1 MNNSGAFTKL
11 RPLNLL
17 RQLSNCSDSTC
28 LQALSN
34 SVSWSMYLEHGKITY
49 ATHSVEPFDRLE
61 RHLRRLS
68 HQIPLLTSEVR
79 VQLRLMFEP
88 DSHSHLIEDDSNSRS
103 YPPEYQAISW
113 LVSQQHLH
121 STQAAVLVKELVK
134 EVMESFLLIKEGT
147 YELTEPLDRMPKICR
162 LNVEKILED
171 CQVRLRNWQDFVPQ
185 ISSPYQ
191 RPYLLI
197 DSKFDNQYLPNLQPD
212 LTNWMRGFSLC
223 HLAAILNQDEIQ
235 LASNLYPYILKG
247 GIILH
252 EPDPPYDK
260 LPKIFEE
267 QCLRWS
273 LNAAVPLRGSKL
285 RAASRREVRATP
297 TLLSKLIPELI
308 DTKKELNNT
317 VDSNPNISEE
327 NIAPVQRLPQIYTPP
342 KDNFQ
347 EPTISNNINSA
358 SQSVTAATVTVQKV
372 HKIVSVDDSP
382 TILKEISYFL
392 ENENFSVVTINDPL
406 KAVLS
411 IIRHKP
417 DLILLDLNMLG
428 IDGYELCRIIRN
440 NSIFQK
446 TPIIFVT
453 GSKGIVD
460 KVKAK
465 LVGASG
471 YLTKPFTRTEL
482 LKIVFMHLA

>member
-1 MNNSGAFTKL
+1 MNNSGTFAKL
-11 RPLNLL
+11 RPLSLL

-34 SVSWSMYLEHGKITY
+34 SVSWSIYLEQGKITY

-68 HQIPLLTSEVR
+68 HQIPLLTSEIR
-79 VQLRLMFEP
+79 VQVRLMFES
-88 DSHSHLIEDDSNSRS
+88 DSHSQLIEDESNSRS
-103 YPPEYQAISW
+103 HPPEYQAISW

-121 STQAAVLVKELVK
+121 STQAAVLIQELVK
-134 EVMESFLLIKEGT
+134 EVIESFLLIKEGN
-147 YELTEPLDRMPKICR
+147 YELTEPLSKMPKICR
-162 LNVEKILED
+162 LDVDKILER
-171 CQVRLRNWQDFVPQ
+171 CQLRLQNWQAFVPQ

-197 DSKFDNQYLPNLQPD
+197 NSKLEEKDLPNLQPD
-212 LTNWMRGFSLC
+212 LTNWMKGFSLC

-235 LASNLYPYILKG
+235 LARSLYPYILKG

-252 EPDPPYDK
+252 EPDPPFDK
-260 LPKIFEE
+260 LPKIFQE
-267 QCLRWS
+267 RS
-273 LNAAVPLRGSKL
+273 LF
-285 RAASRREVRATP
+285 
-297 TLLSKLIPELI
+297 SKLITELV
-308 DTKKELNNT
+308 DSKEKLNNT
-317 VDSNPNISEE
+317 VNFYPEISEE
-327 NIAPVQRLPQIYTPP
+327 NIAPVQPLPQISDPP
-342 KDNFQ
+342 KESFQ
-347 EPTISNNINSA
+347 EPTISNNINPA
-358 SQSVTAATVTVQKV
+358 SQRVTAATVTAQKV
-372 HKIVSVDDSP
+372 QKIVSVDDSP

-440 NSIFQK
+440 NSIFK
-446 TPIIFVT
+446 HTPIIFVT
-453 GSKGIVD
+453 GSKGIID

>member
-11 RPLNLL
+11 RPLSLL
-17 RQLSNCSDSTC
+17 RQLSNCSDSTY

-34 SVSWSMYLEHGKITY
+34 SVSWSIYLEQGKITY

-68 HQIPLLTSEVR
+68 HQIPMLTSEVR
-79 VQLRLMFEP
+79 VQVRLMFEA
-88 DSHSHLIEDDSNSRS
+88 DSHSQLIEDDSNSRS
-103 YPPEYQAISW
+103 HPPEYQAISW

-121 STQAAVLVKELVK
+121 STQAAVLIQELVK
-134 EVMESFLLIKEGT
+134 EVIESFLLIKEGT
-147 YELTEPLDRMPKICR
+147 YELTEPIDRMPRICR
-162 LNVEKILED
+162 LDIEKILD
-171 CQVRLRNWQDFVPQ
+171 RCQVRLQNWQAFVPQ

-197 DSKFDNQYLPNLQPD
+197 NSKFEEKDLPKLQPD
-212 LTNWMRGFSLC
+212 LINWMKGFSLC
-223 HLAAILNQDEIQ
+223 HLATILNQDEIQ
-235 LASNLYPYILKG
+235 LARNLYPYILKG
-247 GIILH
+247 AIILH
-252 EPDPPYDK
+252 EPDPPFDK

-267 QCLRWS
+267 QCLQQ
-273 LNAAVPLRGSKL
+273 VTPEVFSKL
-285 RAASRREVRATP
+285 VTEIVHT
-297 TLLSKLIPELI
+297 T
-308 DTKKELNNT
+308 KELSNT
-317 VDSNPNISEE
+317 VNSYPDIYEE
-327 NIAPVQRLPQIYTPP
+327 NIAPVQQLPQISPHLQE
-342 KDNFQ
+342 NFQ
-347 EPTISNNINSA
+347 EPTISNNINHA
-358 SQSVTAATVTVQKV
+358 SLRVAAATVTAQKV

-382 TILKEISYFL
+382 TILKEISRFL
-392 ENENFSVVTINDPL
+392 ENENFSVVTINDPV

-440 NSIFQK
+440 NSIFKQ

-471 YLTKPFTRTEL
+471 YLTKPFTRAEL
-482 LKIVFMHLA
+482 LKIVFMHLT

>member
-1 MNNSGAFTKL
+1 MNNSGAFTTL
-11 RPLNLL
+11 RPLSLL

-34 SVSWSMYLEHGKITY
+34 LVTWSIYLEQGKITY

-68 HQIPLLTSEVR
+68 HQIPLLTNEVR
-79 VQLRLMFEP
+79 VQVRLMFEP
-88 DSHSHLIEDDSNSRS
+88 DSHSELIEDENNSRS
-103 YPPEYQAISW
+103 HPPEYQAISW

-121 STQAAVLVKELVK
+121 STQAAVLIQELVK
-134 EVMESFLLIKEGT
+134 EVIESFLLINEGT
-147 YELTEPLDRMPKICR
+147 YELTEPLERMPKICR
-162 LNVEKILED
+162 LDVEKILAR
-171 CQVRLRNWQDFVPQ
+171 CQVKLQNWQAFVPQ

-197 DSKFDNQYLPNLQPD
+197 NSKLENQDLPKLQPD
-212 LTNWMRGFSLC
+212 LTNWMKGFSLC
-223 HLAAILNQDEIQ
+223 HLATILNQDEIQ
-235 LASNLYPYILKG
+235 LARNLYPYILQG
-247 GIILH
+247 AIILH
-252 EPDPPYDK
+252 EPDPPYDR

-267 QCLRWS
+267 RCLQ
-273 LNAAVPLRGSKL
+273 
-285 RAASRREVRATP
+285 RATP
-297 TLLSKLIPELI
+297 TLFPKLILG
-308 DTKKELNNT
+308 L
-317 VDSNPNISEE
+317 VDSKQELTTTVNSYPDISKE
-327 NIAPVQRLPQIYTPP
+327 NIAPVQRLPQISTPP
-342 KDNFQ
+342 QENFQ
-347 EPTISNNINSA
+347 EPTISNNINPT
-358 SQSVTAATVTVQKV
+358 SQRVTAATVTTPKV

-382 TILKEISYFL
+382 TILKEISHFL

-465 LVGASG
+465 FVGASG
-471 YLTKPFTRTEL
+471 YLTKPFTRAEL
-482 LKIVFMHLA
+482 LKIVFMHLT

>member
-1 MNNSGAFTKL
+1 MNNSGTFIKL

-34 SVSWSMYLEHGKITY
+34 SVSWSIYLEQGKITY

-68 HQIPLLTSEVR
+68 YQIPLLTSEVR
-79 VQLRLMFEP
+79 VQVRLMFEP
-88 DSHSHLIEDDSNSRS
+88 DSHSQLIEHDSNSRS
-103 YPPEYQAISW
+103 HPLEYQAISW
-113 LVSQQHLH
+113 LVSQQHIH
-121 STQAAVLVKELVK
+121 STQAAVLIQELVK
-134 EVMESFLLIKEGT
+134 EVIESFLLLKEGI
-147 YELTEPLDRMPKICR
+147 YELTEPLDIIPKTCR
-162 LNVEKILED
+162 LDVEQILEY
-171 CQVRLRNWQDFVPQ
+171 CQVRLQNWQTLVPQ
-185 ISSPYQ
+185 ISSQYQ

-197 DSKFDNQYLPNLQPD
+197 NSKFDEKDLPNLQPD
-212 LTNWMRGFSLC
+212 LTNWMKGFSLC

-235 LASNLYPYILKG
+235 LARSLYPYILKG
-247 GIILH
+247 AIILH

-267 QCLRWS
+267 R
-273 LNAAVPLRGSKL
+273 PLRG
-285 RAASRREVRATP
+285 ATP
-297 TLLSKLIPELI
+297 TLLSKLSPELV
-308 DTKKELNNT
+308 DTKEKLST
-317 VDSNPNISEE
+317 IVNPYPDISEG
-327 NIAPVQRLPQIYTPP
+327 NIASVQRLPHISAPS
-342 KDNFQ
+342 KENFQ
-347 EPTISNNINSA
+347 EPTILNNINSA
-358 SQSVTAATVTVQKV
+358 SQRVTAATVTTQKV

-392 ENENFSVVTINDPL
+392 ENENFSVVTINDPV

-440 NSIFQK
+440 NSIFKK

-482 LKIVFMHLA
+482 LKIVFMHLT

>member
-11 RPLNLL
+11 RPLSLL

-34 SVSWSMYLEHGKITY
+34 SVSWSIYLEQGKITY

-68 HQIPLLTSEVR
+68 HQIPLLTTEVR

-88 DSHSHLIEDDSNSRS
+88 DSHSQLIEHDSNSRNH
-103 YPPEYQAISW
+103 PPEYQAISW
-113 LVSQQHLH
+113 LVSEQHLH
-121 STQAAVLVKELVK
+121 STQAGVLIQELVK
-134 EVMESFLLIKEGT
+134 EVIESFLLIKEGT
-147 YELTEPLDRMPKICR
+147 YELTESLNRMPKICR
-162 LNVEKILED
+162 LDVEKILER
-171 CQVRLRNWQDFVPQ
+171 CQVRLQNWQAFVPQ

-197 DSKFDNQYLPNLQPD
+197 NSKIEEKDLPTLQPD
-212 LTNWMRGFSLC
+212 LINWMKGFSLC
-223 HLAAILNQDEIQ
+223 HLAVILNQDEIQ
-235 LASNLYPYILKG
+235 LARNLYPYILQG

-252 EPDPPYDK
+252 EPDPPFDK

-267 QCLRWS
+267 RS
-273 LNAAVPLRGSKL
+273 LF
-285 RAASRREVRATP
+285 
-297 TLLSKLIPELI
+297 SKLITLV
-308 DTKKELNNT
+308 DTKEKLNTT
-317 VDSNPNISEE
+317 VKSYPDISEE
-327 NIAPVQRLPQIYTPP
+327 NVAAVHQLPQISAPP
-342 KDNFQ
+342 KENFQ
-347 EPTISNNINSA
+347 EPTISNNINPA
-358 SQSVTAATVTVQKV
+358 YQRVTAATVTAQKV

-382 TILKEISYFL
+382 TILKEISHFL

-417 DLILLDLNMLG
+417 DLILLDLNMVG

-440 NSIFQK
+440 NSTFQN

-453 GSKGIVD
+453 GNKGIVD

-471 YLTKPFTRTEL
+471 YLTKPFSRAEL
-482 LKIVFMHLA
+482 LKTVFMHLT

>member
-11 RPLNLL
+11 RPLSLL

-34 SVSWSMYLEHGKITY
+34 SVSWSIYLEQGKITY

-68 HQIPLLTSEVR
+68 HQIPLLTTEVR

-88 DSHSHLIEDDSNSRS
+88 DSHSQLIEDDSNSRNH
-103 YPPEYQAISW
+103 PPEYQAISW

-121 STQAAVLVKELVK
+121 STQAGVLIQELVK
-134 EVMESFLLIKEGT
+134 EVIESFLLIKKGT
-147 YELTEPLDRMPKICR
+147 YELTEPLNRMPKICR
-162 LNVEKILED
+162 LDVEKILER
-171 CQVRLRNWQDFVPQ
+171 CQVRLQNWQAFVPQ

-197 DSKFDNQYLPNLQPD
+197 NSTIEETDLPKLQPD
-212 LTNWMRGFSLC
+212 LTDWMKGFSLC
-223 HLAAILNQDEIQ
+223 HLAVILNQDEIQ
-235 LASNLYPYILKG
+235 LARNLYPYILQG
-247 GIILH
+247 RILLH
-252 EPDPPYDK
+252 EPDPPFDK

-267 QCLRWS
+267 QS
-273 LNAAVPLRGSKL
+273 LF
-285 RAASRREVRATP
+285 
-297 TLLSKLIPELI
+297 SKLITLV
-308 DTKKELNNT
+308 DTKEKLNTT
-317 VDSNPNISEE
+317 VKSYPDISEE
-327 NIAPVQRLPQIYTPP
+327 NVDPVPQLPQISAPP
-342 KDNFQ
+342 KENFQ
-347 EPTISNNINSA
+347 EATISNNINPA
-358 SQSVTAATVTVQKV
+358 YQRVTAATVTAQKV

-382 TILKEISYFL
+382 TILKEISHFL

-406 KAVLS
+406 KAVMS

-417 DLILLDLNMLG
+417 DLILLDLNMVG

-440 NSIFQK
+440 NSVFQN

-471 YLTKPFTRTEL
+471 YLTKPFSRAEL
-482 LKIVFMHLA
+482 LKTVFMHLT

>member
-11 RPLNLL
+11 RPLSLL
-17 RQLSNCSDSTC
+17 RQLSNCSDSTY

-34 SVSWSMYLEHGKITY
+34 SVSWSIYLEQGKITY

-68 HQIPLLTSEVR
+68 HQIPMLTSEVR
-79 VQLRLMFEP
+79 VQVRLMFEP
-88 DSHSHLIEDDSNSRS
+88 DSHSQLIEDDSNSRS
-103 YPPEYQAISW
+103 HPPEYQAISW

-121 STQAAVLVKELVK
+121 STQAAVLIQELVK
-134 EVMESFLLIKEGT
+134 EAIESFLLIKKGT
-147 YELTEPLDRMPKICR
+147 YELTEPIDRMPRICR
-162 LNVEKILED
+162 LDVEKILD
-171 CQVRLRNWQDFVPQ
+171 RCQVRLQNWRAFVPQ

-197 DSKFDNQYLPNLQPD
+197 NSKFEEKDLPKLQPD
-212 LTNWMRGFSLC
+212 LINWMKGFSLC
-223 HLAAILNQDEIQ
+223 HLATILNQDEIQ
-235 LASNLYPYILKG
+235 LARNLYPYILKG
-247 GIILH
+247 AIILH
-252 EPDPPYDK
+252 EPDPPFDK
-260 LPKIFEE
+260 LPKIFED
-267 QCLRWS
+267 QCLQQ
-273 LNAAVPLRGSKL
+273 
-285 RAASRREVRATP
+285 ATP
-297 TLLSKLIPELI
+297 TVFSKLVTEIVH
-308 DTKKELNNT
+308 TTKELSNT
-317 VDSNPNISEE
+317 VNSYPDIYEE
-327 NIAPVQRLPQIYTPP
+327 NIAPVQQLPQISPP
-342 KDNFQ
+342 LQENFQ
-347 EPTISNNINSA
+347 EPTISNNINPA
-358 SQSVTAATVTVQKV
+358 SLRVAAATVTAQKV

-392 ENENFSVVTINDPL
+392 ENENFSVVTINDPV

-440 NSIFQK
+440 NSLFQN

-453 GSKGIVD
+453 GNKGIVD

-471 YLTKPFTRTEL
+471 YLTKPFTRAEL
-482 LKIVFMHLA
+482 LKIVFMHLT

>member
-1 MNNSGAFTKL
+1 MNNSGAFVKL
-11 RPLNLL
+11 RPLSLL

-34 SVSWSMYLEHGKITY
+34 SVSWSIYLEQGRITY

-68 HQIPLLTSEVR
+68 HQIPQLTSEVR
-79 VQLRLMFEP
+79 VKLRLMFEP
-88 DSHSHLIEDDSNSRS
+88 DLHTQLIEDDSNSIS
-103 YPPEYQAISW
+103 HPPEYQAISW

-121 STQAAVLVKELVK
+121 STQAAVLIKELVQ
-134 EVMESFLLIKEGT
+134 EVIESFLLIKEGT
-147 YELTEPLDRMPKICR
+147 YELTEPLDRMPRICR
-162 LNVEKILED
+162 LDVEKILEH
-171 CQVRLRNWQDFVPQ
+171 CQVRLKKWQAFVPQ

-197 DSKFDNQYLPNLQPD
+197 NSKIEEKDLPKLQPD
-212 LTNWMRGFSLC
+212 LTNWMKGFSLY
-223 HLAAILNQDEIQ
+223 HLAVILNQDEIQ
-235 LASNLYPYILKG
+235 LAHTLYPYILKG
-247 GIILH
+247 AIILH
-252 EPDPPYDK
+252 EADPPYDK
-260 LPKIFEE
+260 LSNIFQE
-267 QCLRWS
+267 QYLR
-273 LNAAVPLRGSKL
+273 
-285 RAASRREVRATP
+285 RATP
-297 TLLSKLIPELI
+297 TLLPKFIKELV
-308 DTKKELNNT
+308 DTKKELNTPLNSYL
-317 VDSNPNISEE
+317 DISEE
-327 NIAPVQRLPQIYTPP
+327 NIVTVQRLPQISPSP
-342 KDNFQ
+342 KENFQ
-347 EPTISNNINSA
+347 EPTISNNINPP
-358 SQSVTAATVTVQKV
+358 SQIVTVATVTAQKT

-382 TILKEISYFL
+382 TILKEISRFL
-392 ENENFSVVTINDPL
+392 EDENFSVVTINDPV

-453 GSKGIVD
+453 GNKGVLD

-471 YLTKPFTRTEL
+471 YLTKPFTRAEL
-482 LKIVFMHLA
+482 LKIIFMHLT

>member
-1 MNNSGAFTKL
+1 MNNSGTFTKL
-11 RPLNLL
+11 RPLSLL

-28 LQALSN
+28 LQVLSN
-34 SVSWSMYLEHGKITY
+34 SVAWSIYLEQGKITY

-68 HQIPLLTSEVR
+68 QQIPLLTNEVR
-79 VQLRLMFEP
+79 IQVRLMFEP
-88 DSHSHLIEDDSNSRS
+88 DSHSQLIQDDSNSRS
-103 YPPEYQAISW
+103 HPAEYQAISW

-121 STQAAVLVKELVK
+121 STQAAVLIQELVK
-134 EVMESFLLIKEGT
+134 EVIESFLLIKEGT
-147 YELTEPLDRMPKICR
+147 YELTEPIERMPKICR
-162 LNVEKILED
+162 QGVEKILEY
-171 CQVRLRNWQDFVPQ
+171 CQVRLQNWQAFTPK
-185 ISSPYQ
+185 ISSQYQ

-197 DSKFDNQYLPNLQPD
+197 NSKFDDQDLPNIQPD
-212 LTNWMRGFSLC
+212 LINWMKGFSLC
-223 HLAAILNQDEIQ
+223 HLAVILNQDEIQ
-235 LASNLYPYILKG
+235 LARNLYPYILKG
-247 GIILH
+247 AIILH
-252 EPDPPYDK
+252 EPDPPFDK

-267 QCLRWS
+267 QS
-273 LNAAVPLRGSKL
+273 LF
-285 RAASRREVRATP
+285 
-297 TLLSKLIPELI
+297 SKLISGLV
-308 DTKKELNNT
+308 DTKQELSST
-317 VDSNPNISEE
+317 VNSYPNIPEE
-327 NIAPVQRLPQIYTPP
+327 KIVPVQRLPQISTPL
-342 KDNFQ
+342 KENFQ

-358 SQSVTAATVTVQKV
+358 SQRVTAATVTVKKV

-392 ENENFSVVTINDPL
+392 ENENFSVVTINDPV

-440 NSIFQK
+440 NSLFQN

-453 GSKGIVD
+453 GNKGIVD

-471 YLTKPFTRTEL
+471 YLTKPFTRAEL
-482 LKIVFMHLA
+482 LKIVFMHLT

>member
-11 RPLNLL
+11 RPLSLL

-34 SVSWSMYLEHGKITY
+34 LVTWSIYLEQGKITY

-68 HQIPLLTSEVR
+68 HQIPLLTTEVR

-88 DSHSHLIEDDSNSRS
+88 DSHSQLIEHDSNSRNH
-103 YPPEYQAISW
+103 PPEYQAISW

-121 STQAAVLVKELVK
+121 STQAGVLIQELVK
-134 EVMESFLLIKEGT
+134 EVIESFLLIKQGT
-147 YELTEPLDRMPKICR
+147 YELTEPLNRMPKICR
-162 LNVEKILED
+162 LDVEKILER
-171 CQVRLRNWQDFVPQ
+171 CQVRLQNWQAFVPQ

-197 DSKFDNQYLPNLQPD
+197 NSTIEEKDLPKLQPE
-212 LTNWMRGFSLC
+212 LTNWMKGFSLC
-223 HLAAILNQDEIQ
+223 HLAVILNQDEIQ
-235 LASNLYPYILKG
+235 LARNLYPYILQG
-247 GIILH
+247 RILLH
-252 EPDPPYDK
+252 EPDPPFDK

-267 QCLRWS
+267 QS
-273 LNAAVPLRGSKL
+273 LF
-285 RAASRREVRATP
+285 
-297 TLLSKLIPELI
+297 SKLITLV
-308 DTKKELNNT
+308 DTKEKLNT
-317 VDSNPNISEE
+317 TIKSYPHISEE
-327 NIAPVQRLPQIYTPP
+327 NVAPVHPLLQISAPP
-342 KDNFQ
+342 KENFQ
-347 EPTISNNINSA
+347 EATISNNINPA
-358 SQSVTAATVTVQKV
+358 YQRVTAATVTAQKA

-382 TILKEISYFL
+382 TILKEISHFL

-417 DLILLDLNMLG
+417 DLILLDLNMVG

-440 NSIFQK
+440 NSIFQN

-471 YLTKPFTRTEL
+471 YLTKPFSRAEL
-482 LKIVFMHLA
+482 LKTVFMHLT

>member
-11 RPLNLL
+11 RPLSLL
-17 RQLSNCSDSTC
+17 RQLSNCSDSTY

-34 SVSWSMYLEHGKITY
+34 SVSWSIYLEQGKITY

-68 HQIPLLTSEVR
+68 HQIPMLTSEVR
-79 VQLRLMFEP
+79 VQVRLMFEP
-88 DSHSHLIEDDSNSRS
+88 DSHSQLIEDDSNSRS
-103 YPPEYQAISW
+103 HPPEYQAISW

-121 STQAAVLVKELVK
+121 STQAAVLIQELVK
-134 EVMESFLLIKEGT
+134 EAIESFLLIKKGT
-147 YELTEPLDRMPKICR
+147 YELTQPIDRMPRICR
-162 LNVEKILED
+162 LDVEKILD
-171 CQVRLRNWQDFVPQ
+171 RCQVRLQNWQAFVPQ

-197 DSKFDNQYLPNLQPD
+197 NSKFEEKDLPKLQPD
-212 LTNWMRGFSLC
+212 LINWMKGFSLC
-223 HLAAILNQDEIQ
+223 HLATILNQDEIQ
-235 LASNLYPYILKG
+235 LARNLYPYILKG
-247 GIILH
+247 AIILH
-252 EPDPPYDK
+252 EPDPPFDK

-267 QCLRWS
+267 QCLQQ
-273 LNAAVPLRGSKL
+273 
-285 RAASRREVRATP
+285 ATP
-297 TLLSKLIPELI
+297 TVFSKLVTEIVY
-308 DTKKELNNT
+308 TTKELSNT
-317 VDSNPNISEE
+317 VNSYPDIYEE
-327 NIAPVQRLPQIYTPP
+327 NIAPVQQLPQISPP
-342 KDNFQ
+342 LQENFQ
-347 EPTISNNINSA
+347 EPTISNNINPA
-358 SQSVTAATVTVQKV
+358 SLKVAAATVTAQKV

-382 TILKEISYFL
+382 TILKEISRFL
-392 ENENFSVVTINDPL
+392 ENENFSVVTINDPV

-440 NSIFQK
+440 NSIFQQ

-471 YLTKPFTRTEL
+471 YLTKPFTRAEL
-482 LKIVFMHLA
+482 LKIVFMHLT

>member
-11 RPLNLL
+11 RPLSLL

-34 SVSWSMYLEHGKITY
+34 SVTWSIYLEEGKITY

-68 HQIPLLTSEVR
+68 QQIPLLTNEVR
-79 VQLRLMFEP
+79 VQVRLMFEP
-88 DSHSHLIEDDSNSRS
+88 DSHSELIEDDINSRS
-103 YPPEYQAISW
+103 HPPEYQAISW

-121 STQAAVLVKELVK
+121 STQAAVLIQELVK
-134 EVMESFLLIKEGT
+134 EVIESFLLIKEGT
-147 YELTEPLDRMPKICR
+147 YELREPLEKIPRICR
-162 LNVEKILED
+162 LDGAKILD
-171 CQVRLRNWQDFVPQ
+171 RCQIRLQNWQAFVPQ

-197 DSKFDNQYLPNLQPD
+197 NSKKIENQDLPNLQPD
-212 LTNWMRGFSLC
+212 LANWMKGFSLC
-223 HLAAILNQDEIQ
+223 HLATILNQDEIQ
-235 LASNLYPYILKG
+235 LARNLYPYILEG
-247 GIILH
+247 AIILH

-260 LPKIFEE
+260 LPRIFEE
-267 QCLRWS
+267 PCLQ
-273 LNAAVPLRGSKL
+273 
-285 RAASRREVRATP
+285 RATP
-297 TLLSKLIPELI
+297 TLFSKLVPELV
-308 DTKKELNNT
+308 DTKEKLTST
-317 VDSNPNISEE
+317 VNPYPNISEE
-327 NIAPVQRLPQIYTPP
+327 SIASVQRLPEIFTPP
-342 KDNFQ
+342 KENFQ
-347 EPTISNNINSA
+347 EPTISNNIDYA
-358 SQSVTAATVTVQKV
+358 SQRVTAATVTAQKI

-392 ENENFSVVTINDPL
+392 ENENFSVVTINDPV

-471 YLTKPFTRTEL
+471 YLTKPFTRAEL
-482 LKIVFMHLA
+482 LKIVFMHLT

>member
-11 RPLNLL
+11 RPLSLL

-34 SVSWSMYLEHGKITY
+34 SVSWSIYLEQGRITY

-68 HQIPLLTSEVR
+68 RQIPLLTSEVR

-88 DSHSHLIEDDSNSRS
+88 DSHTQLIEDDSNSRS
-103 YPPEYQAISW
+103 HPPEYQAISW
-113 LVSQQHLH
+113 LINQQHLH
-121 STQAAVLVKELVK
+121 STQAAVLIQELVQ
-134 EVMESFLLIKEGT
+134 EVIESFLLIKEGT
-147 YELTEPLDRMPKICR
+147 YELAEPLEIMPRICR
-162 LNVEKILED
+162 LEVEKIIER
-171 CQVRLRNWQDFVPQ
+171 CQVRLQSWQAFVPQ

-197 DSKFDNQYLPNLQPD
+197 NSKFEKQDLPKLQPD
-212 LTNWMRGFSLC
+212 LTNWMKGFSLC
-223 HLAAILNQDEIQ
+223 HLAVILNQNEIQ
-235 LASNLYPYILKG
+235 LARILYPYILEG
-247 GIILH
+247 AIILH
-252 EPDPPYDK
+252 EADPPYDK
-260 LPKIFEE
+260 LPKLFEE
-267 QCLRWS
+267 QS
-273 LNAAVPLRGSKL
+273 LISKFI
-285 RAASRREVRATP
+285 P
-297 TLLSKLIPELI
+297 KLV
-308 DTKKELNNT
+308 DTKKELNITFNSYQ
-317 VDSNPNISEE
+317 DISEE
-327 NIAPVQRLPQIYTPP
+327 NIAPVQRLPEISAPS
-342 KDNFQ
+342 KENFQ
-347 EPTISNNINSA
+347 EATLSNNINPA
-358 SQSVTAATVTVQKV
+358 CQTVTAATVTAQKV

-382 TILKEISYFL
+382 TILKEISRFL
-392 ENENFSVVTINDPL
+392 ENENFSVVTINDPV

-440 NSIFQK
+440 NSIFQN

-453 GSKGIVD
+453 GNKGVLD

-471 YLTKPFTRTEL
+471 YLTKPFTRAEL
-482 LKIVFMHLA
+482 LKIIFMHLT

>member
-1 MNNSGAFTKL
+1 MNNSGTFTKL
-11 RPLNLL
+11 RPISLL

-34 SVSWSMYLEHGKITY
+34 SVSWSIYLEQGRITY

-88 DSHSHLIEDDSNSRS
+88 DSHIQLIEDDSDSRS
-103 YPPEYQAISW
+103 QPPEYQAISW
-113 LVSQQHLH
+113 LVSQQYLH
-121 STQAAVLVKELVK
+121 SIQAAVLIQELVR
-134 EVMESFLLIKEGT
+134 EVIESFLLIKEGT
-147 YELTEPLDRMPKICR
+147 YKLTETLDTMPIFCR
-162 LNVEKILED
+162 LDVEKILEH
-171 CQVRLRNWQDFVPQ
+171 CQVRLKEWQAFVPQ

-197 DSKFDNQYLPNLQPD
+197 NSKIEEKDLPKFQSD
-212 LTNWMRGFSLC
+212 LTNWMKGFSLC
-223 HLAAILNQDEIQ
+223 HLAVILNQDEIQ
-235 LASNLYPYILKG
+235 LAHTLYSYILKG
-247 GIILH
+247 AIILH
-252 EPDPPYDK
+252 EADPPYDK

-267 QCLRWS
+267 QS
-273 LNAAVPLRGSKL
+273 LISKF
-285 RAASRREVRATP
+285 
-297 TLLSKLIPELI
+297 IPKLI
-308 DTKKELNNT
+308 DTKKELNIT
-317 VDSNPNISEE
+317 VNSYLDISEE
-327 NIAPVQRLPQIYTPP
+327 NIVPVQRLPQISPSP
-342 KDNFQ
+342 KEKFQ
-347 EPTISNNINSA
+347 EPIISNSITPFFQRVA
-358 SQSVTAATVTVQKV
+358 SATVTAQKA

-382 TILKEISYFL
+382 TILKEISRFL
-392 ENENFSVVTINDPL
+392 ENENFSVVTINDPI

-453 GSKGIVD
+453 GNKGVLD

-471 YLTKPFTRTEL
+471 YLTKPFTRAEL
-482 LKIVFMHLA
+482 LKIIFMHLT

>member
-11 RPLNLL
+11 RPLSLL
-17 RQLSNCSDSTC
+17 RQLSNCSDTTC

-34 SVSWSMYLEHGKITY
+34 SVSWSIYLEQGKITY

-68 HQIPLLTSEVR
+68 HQIPLLTTEVR

-88 DSHSHLIEDDSNSRS
+88 DSHSQLIEHDSNLRNH
-103 YPPEYQAISW
+103 PPEYQAISW

-121 STQAAVLVKELVK
+121 STQAGVLIQELVK
-134 EVMESFLLIKEGT
+134 EVIESFSLIKEGT
-147 YELTEPLDRMPKICR
+147 YELIEPLNIMPKICR
-162 LNVEKILED
+162 LDVEKILER
-171 CQVRLRNWQDFVPQ
+171 CQVRLHNWQTFVPQ

-197 DSKFDNQYLPNLQPD
+197 NSKIDEKDLPTLQPD
-212 LTNWMRGFSLC
+212 LINWMKGFSLC
-223 HLAAILNQDEIQ
+223 HLAVILNQDEIQ
-235 LASNLYPYILKG
+235 LARNLYPYILQG
-247 GIILH
+247 RIILH
-252 EPDPPYDK
+252 EPDPPFDK

-267 QCLRWS
+267 RCLR
-273 LNAAVPLRGSKL
+273 
-285 RAASRREVRATP
+285 RATP
-297 TLLSKLIPELI
+297 TLFSKLVTLV
-308 DTKKELNNT
+308 DTKEKLNTT
-317 VDSNPNISEE
+317 VKPYPDISEE
-327 NIAPVQRLPQIYTPP
+327 NVAPVHRLPQTSAPP
-342 KDNFQ
+342 EENFQ
-347 EPTISNNINSA
+347 EPTISNNINPA
-358 SQSVTAATVTVQKV
+358 YQRVTAATVTAQKF

-382 TILKEISYFL
+382 TILKEISHFL

-406 KAVLS
+406 KAILS

-417 DLILLDLNMLG
+417 DLILLDLNMVG

-440 NSIFQK
+440 NLSFQK

-453 GSKGIVD
+453 GNKGIVD

-471 YLTKPFTRTEL
+471 YLTKPFSRAEL
-482 LKIVFMHLA
+482 LKTVFMHLT

>member
-11 RPLNLL
+11 RPLSLL
-17 RQLSNCSDSTC
+17 RQLSNCSDSTY

-34 SVSWSMYLEHGKITY
+34 SVSWSIYLEQGKITY

-68 HQIPLLTSEVR
+68 HQVPMLTSEVR
-79 VQLRLMFEP
+79 VQVRQIFEP
-88 DSHSHLIEDDSNSRS
+88 DSHSQLIEDDSNSRS
-103 YPPEYQAISW
+103 HPPEYQAISW

-121 STQAAVLVKELVK
+121 STQAAVLIQELVK
-134 EVMESFLLIKEGT
+134 EVIESFLLIKEGI
-147 YELTEPLDRMPKICR
+147 YELTEPIDRMPRICR
-162 LNVEKILED
+162 LDVEKILD
-171 CQVRLRNWQDFVPQ
+171 RCQVRLQNWQAFVPQ

-191 RPYLLI
+191 RPYLLMN
-197 DSKFDNQYLPNLQPD
+197 SKIEEKDLPKLQPD
-212 LTNWMRGFSLC
+212 LTDWMKGFSLC
-223 HLAAILNQDEIQ
+223 HLATILNQDEIQ
-235 LASNLYPYILKG
+235 LADNLYPYILKG
-247 GIILH
+247 AIILH
-252 EPDPPYDK
+252 EPDPPFDK

-267 QCLRWS
+267 QCLQR
-273 LNAAVPLRGSKL
+273 
-285 RAASRREVRATP
+285 P
-297 TLLSKLIPELI
+297 TLFSKLITEI
-308 DTKKELNNT
+308 VDIKQELNTT
-317 VDSNPNISEE
+317 VNSYSDISEE
-327 NIAPVQRLPQIYTPP
+327 NIAPVQQLPQISEPP
-342 KDNFQ
+342 KENFQ
-347 EPTISNNINSA
+347 EPTSNNINPA
-358 SQSVTAATVTVQKV
+358 FQKVTSATVTAQKV

-392 ENENFSVVTINDPL
+392 ENENFSVVTINDPV

-417 DLILLDLNMLG
+417 DLILLDLNMVG

-440 NSIFQK
+440 NLIFHN

-471 YLTKPFTRTEL
+471 YLTKPFTRAEL
-482 LKIVFMHLA
+482 LKTVFMHLT

>member
-1 MNNSGAFTKL
+1 MNNSGAFTQL
-11 RPLNLL
+11 RPLSLL

-34 SVSWSMYLEHGKITY
+34 SVSWSIYLEQGKITY

-68 HQIPLLTSEVR
+68 HQIPLLSSEVR
-79 VQLRLMFEP
+79 VQVRLMFEP
-88 DSHSHLIEDDSNSRS
+88 DVHSQLIEDDNISRN

-121 STQAAVLVKELVK
+121 STQAAVLVQELVK
-134 EVMESFLLIKEGT
+134 EVIESFLLIKEGS
-147 YELTEPLDRMPKICR
+147 YELAEPLSRMTKICR
-162 LNVEKILED
+162 LDVEKILD
-171 CQVRLRNWQDFVPQ
+171 RCQLRLQNWQAFVPQ

-197 DSKFDNQYLPNLQPD
+197 NSKLGNQDLPKLQPD
-212 LTNWMRGFSLC
+212 LTTWMKGFSLC

-235 LASNLYPYILKG
+235 LARNLYPYILQG
-247 GIILH
+247 AIILH
-252 EPDPPYDK
+252 EPDPPYDR

-267 QCLRWS
+267 QS
-273 LNAAVPLRGSKL
+273 LF
-285 RAASRREVRATP
+285 
-297 TLLSKLIPELI
+297 SKLISGLV
-308 DTKKELNNT
+308 DTKQELSTTINYY
-317 VDSNPNISEE
+317 PNIPEDR
-327 NIAPVQRLPQIYTPP
+327 IVPVQRLPQISTPP
-342 KDNFQ
+342 KENFQ
-347 EPTISNNINSA
+347 EPTISNNINPA
-358 SQSVTAATVTVQKV
+358 SQRVTAATVTAKKV

-392 ENENFSVVTINDPL
+392 ENENFSVVTINDPV

-453 GSKGIVD
+453 GNKGIVD

-471 YLTKPFTRTEL
+471 YLTKPFTRAEL

>member
-1 MNNSGAFTKL
+1 MNNSGTFTKL
-11 RPLNLL
+11 RPLSLL
-17 RQLSNCSDSTC
+17 RQLSNCSDSTY

-34 SVSWSMYLEHGKITY
+34 SVCWSIYLEQGKITY

-61 RHLRRLS
+61 RHLRRLG

-79 VQLRLMFEP
+79 VQVRLMFES
-88 DSHSHLIEDDSNSRS
+88 DSHTLLIEDGSNSKS
-103 YPPEYQAISW
+103 HPPEYQAISW
-113 LVSQQHLH
+113 LVSQQYLH
-121 STQAAVLVKELVK
+121 STQAAVVIQELVK
-134 EVMESFLLIKEGT
+134 EVIESFLLIKEGT
-147 YELTEPLDRMPKICR
+147 YELTEPIDRMPRICR
-162 LNVEKILED
+162 LDVEKILER
-171 CQVRLRNWQDFVPQ
+171 CQARLENWQAFVPQ

-191 RPYLLI
+191 RPYLLMN
-197 DSKFDNQYLPNLQPD
+197 SKIEEKDLPKLQPD
-212 LTNWMRGFSLC
+212 LTDWMKGFSLS
-223 HLAAILNQDEIQ
+223 HLATILNQDEIQ
-235 LASNLYPYILKG
+235 LARNLYPYILKG
-247 GIILH
+247 AIVLH

-267 QCLRWS
+267 R
-273 LNAAVPLRGSKL
+273 
-285 RAASRREVRATP
+285 
-297 TLLSKLIPELI
+297 LLLAKLITDIP
-308 DTKKELNNT
+308 DTKQELNT
-317 VDSNPNISEE
+317 RVNPYPDISEE
-327 NIAPVQRLPQIYTPP
+327 NIAAVPHLPQISEPP
-342 KDNFQ
+342 KENFQ
-347 EPTISNNINSA
+347 EPTISNNINPV
-358 SQSVTAATVTVQKV
+358 SQRVTTATITAQKV

-392 ENENFSVVTINDPL
+392 ENENFSVVTINDPV

-471 YLTKPFTRTEL
+471 YLTKPFTRAEL
-482 LKIVFMHLA
+482 LKIIFMHLT

>member
-1 MNNSGAFTKL
+1 MNKSGTFTKL
-11 RPLNLL
+11 RPLSLL

-28 LQALSN
+28 LQVLSN
-34 SVSWSMYLEHGKITY
+34 SVSWSIYLEQGKITY

-68 HQIPLLTSEVR
+68 QQIPLLTNEVR
-79 VQLRLMFEP
+79 IQVRLMFEP
-88 DSHSHLIEDDSNSRS
+88 DSHSQLIQDDSNSRS
-103 YPPEYQAISW
+103 HPAEYQAISW

-121 STQAAVLVKELVK
+121 STQAAVLVQELVK
-134 EVMESFLLIKEGT
+134 EVIESFLLIKEGT
-147 YELTEPLDRMPKICR
+147 YQLTEQIEGMPKICR
-162 LNVEKILED
+162 LGVEKILEY
-171 CQVRLRNWQDFVPQ
+171 CQVRLQNWQAFTPK
-185 ISSPYQ
+185 ISSQYQ

-197 DSKFDNQYLPNLQPD
+197 NSKFDDQDLPNLQPD
-212 LTNWMRGFSLC
+212 LINWMKGFSLC
-223 HLAAILNQDEIQ
+223 HLAVILNQDEIQ
-235 LASNLYPYILKG
+235 LARNLYPYILKG
-247 GIILH
+247 AIILH

-267 QCLRWS
+267 QS
-273 LNAAVPLRGSKL
+273 LF
-285 RAASRREVRATP
+285 
-297 TLLSKLIPELI
+297 SKLISGLV
-308 DTKKELNNT
+308 DTKQELSST
-317 VDSNPNISEE
+317 VNSYPNIPEE
-327 NIAPVQRLPQIYTPP
+327 KIVHVQRLPQISTPS
-342 KDNFQ
+342 KENFQ
-347 EPTISNNINSA
+347 EPTISNSIISA
-358 SQSVTAATVTVQKV
+358 SQRVTAATVTIQKV

-392 ENENFSVVTINDPL
+392 ENENFSVVTINDPV

-440 NSIFQK
+440 NSLFQN

-453 GSKGIVD
+453 GNKGIVD

-471 YLTKPFTRTEL
+471 YLTKPFTRAEL
-482 LKIVFMHLA
+482 LKIVFMHLT

>member
-11 RPLNLL
+11 RPLSLL

-34 SVSWSMYLEHGKITY
+34 SVSWSIYLEQGKITY

-68 HQIPLLTSEVR
+68 HQIPLLTTEVR

-88 DSHSHLIEDDSNSRS
+88 DSHSQLIEDDSNSRNH
-103 YPPEYQAISW
+103 PPEYQAISW

-121 STQAAVLVKELVK
+121 STQAGVLIQELVK
-134 EVMESFLLIKEGT
+134 EVIESFLLIKQGT
-147 YELTEPLDRMPKICR
+147 YELTEPLNRMPKICR
-162 LNVEKILED
+162 LDVEKILER
-171 CQVRLRNWQDFVPQ
+171 CQVRLQNWQAFVPQ

-197 DSKFDNQYLPNLQPD
+197 NSTIEEKDLAKLQPD
-212 LTNWMRGFSLC
+212 LTDWMKGFSLC
-223 HLAAILNQDEIQ
+223 HLAVILNQDEIQ
-235 LASNLYPYILKG
+235 LARNLYPYILQG
-247 GIILH
+247 RILLH
-252 EPDPPYDK
+252 EPDPPFDK

-267 QCLRWS
+267 QS
-273 LNAAVPLRGSKL
+273 LF
-285 RAASRREVRATP
+285 
-297 TLLSKLIPELI
+297 SKLITLV
-308 DTKKELNNT
+308 DTKEKLNTT
-317 VDSNPNISEE
+317 VKSYPDISEE
-327 NIAPVQRLPQIYTPP
+327 NVDPVHQLPQISAPP
-342 KDNFQ
+342 KENFQ
-347 EPTISNNINSA
+347 EATISNNINPVY
-358 SQSVTAATVTVQKV
+358 QRVTAATVTAQKV

-382 TILKEISYFL
+382 TILKEISHFL

-406 KAVLS
+406 KAILS

-417 DLILLDLNMLG
+417 DLILLDLNMVG

-440 NSIFQK
+440 NSVFQN

-471 YLTKPFTRTEL
+471 YLTKPFSRAEL
-482 LKIVFMHLA
+482 LKTVFMHLT

>member
-1 MNNSGAFTKL
+1 MNKSGTFTKL
-11 RPLNLL
+11 RPLSLL

-28 LQALSN
+28 LQVLSN
-34 SVSWSMYLEHGKITY
+34 SVSWSIYLEQGKITY

-68 HQIPLLTSEVR
+68 QQIPLLTNEVR
-79 VQLRLMFEP
+79 IQVRLMFEP
-88 DSHSHLIEDDSNSRS
+88 DSHSKLIQDDSNSRS
-103 YPPEYQAISW
+103 HPAEYQAISW

-121 STQAAVLVKELVK
+121 STQAAVLVQELVK
-134 EVMESFLLIKEGT
+134 EVIESFLLIKEGT
-147 YELTEPLDRMPKICR
+147 YELTESIEIMPKICR
-162 LNVEKILED
+162 LGVEKILEY
-171 CQVRLRNWQDFVPQ
+171 CQVRLQNWQAFTPK
-185 ISSPYQ
+185 ISSQYQ

-197 DSKFDNQYLPNLQPD
+197 NSKFDDQDLPKLQPD
-212 LTNWMRGFSLC
+212 LINWMKGFSLC
-223 HLAAILNQDEIQ
+223 HLAVILNQDEIQ
-235 LASNLYPYILKG
+235 LARNLYPYILKG
-247 GIILH
+247 AIILH
-252 EPDPPYDK
+252 EPDPPFDK

-267 QCLRWS
+267 QS
-273 LNAAVPLRGSKL
+273 LF
-285 RAASRREVRATP
+285 
-297 TLLSKLIPELI
+297 SKLILGLV
-308 DTKKELNNT
+308 DTKQELSST
-317 VDSNPNISEE
+317 VNSYPNIPEE
-327 NIAPVQRLPQIYTPP
+327 KIVPVQQLPQISTPS
-342 KDNFQ
+342 KENFQ
-347 EPTISNNINSA
+347 EPTISNSINSA
-358 SQSVTAATVTVQKV
+358 SQRVTAATVTVQKV

-392 ENENFSVVTINDPL
+392 ENENFSVVTINDPV

-440 NSIFQK
+440 NSLFQN

-453 GSKGIVD
+453 GNKGIVD

-471 YLTKPFTRTEL
+471 YLTKPFTRAEL
-482 LKIVFMHLA
+482 LKIVFMHLT

>member
-11 RPLNLL
+11 RPLSLL

-34 SVSWSMYLEHGKITY
+34 SVSWSIYFEQGKITY

-68 HQIPLLTSEVR
+68 HQIPLLTNEVR

-88 DSHSHLIEDDSNSRS
+88 DSHSQLIEHDSNSRS
-103 YPPEYQAISW
+103 HPPEYQAISW

-121 STQAAVLVKELVK
+121 STQAGVLIQELVK
-134 EVMESFLLIKEGT
+134 EVVESFLLIKEGT
-147 YELTEPLDRMPKICR
+147 YELTEPLNKMKKFCR
-162 LNVEKILED
+162 LDVEKLLER
-171 CQVRLRNWQDFVPQ
+171 CQVRLHNWQAFVPQ

-197 DSKFDNQYLPNLQPD
+197 NSKLEEKDLPNLQPD
-212 LTNWMRGFSLC
+212 LTNWMKGFSLC

-235 LASNLYPYILKG
+235 LARNLYPYIVKG

-252 EPDPPYDK
+252 EPDPPFDK

-267 QCLRWS
+267 RCLQ
-273 LNAAVPLRGSKL
+273 
-285 RAASRREVRATP
+285 RATP
-297 TLLSKLIPELI
+297 TLFSKLITELV
-308 DTKKELNNT
+308 DTKEKLSST
-317 VDSNPNISEE
+317 VNFYPDISEE
-327 NIAPVQRLPQIYTPP
+327 NVAPVERLPQIFAPP
-342 KDNFQ
+342 KENFQ

-358 SQSVTAATVTVQKV
+358 SQRVTAATVTAQKV

-392 ENENFSVVTINDPL
+392 EDENFSVVTINDPL

-417 DLILLDLNMLG
+417 DLILLDLNMVG
-428 IDGYELCRIIRN
+428 IDGYELCRLIRN
-440 NSIFQK
+440 NSIFK
-446 TPIIFVT
+446 NTPIIFVT

-460 KVKAK
+460 KVKAR

-471 YLTKPFTRTEL
+471 YLTKPFTRAEL
-482 LKIVFMHLA
+482 LKIVFMHLT